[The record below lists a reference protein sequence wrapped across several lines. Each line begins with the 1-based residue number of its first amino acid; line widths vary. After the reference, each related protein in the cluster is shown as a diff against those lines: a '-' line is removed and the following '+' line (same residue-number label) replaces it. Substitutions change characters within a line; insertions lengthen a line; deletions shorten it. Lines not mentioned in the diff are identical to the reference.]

1 MRFSHLR
8 GVITRRLLINYRVD
22 PRVAAAIIPPP
33 FRPQL
38 VDGHAIAGIC
48 LIRLER
54 LRPAGLP
61 PVVGLSSENAAHRF
75 AVEWEDADGRT
86 RAGVYIARRDTSSR
100 LSTWV
105 GGRLFPGVHHHARF
119 RASES
124 RDRRLR
130 LDLRSH
136 DGQADVAL
144 ETFEADFL
152 PKTSVFPSI
161 EAASRF
167 FEQGSCG
174 YSPAAA
180 HGGTF
185 DGLEL
190 RTHAWS
196 VRPAAVWSI
205 RSAYFS
211 DAHRFPPGSAEL
223 DCALIMR
230 GVQHEWRELPPV
242 CGGVRQGVATG
253 AV

>member
-1 MRFSHLR
+1 MRFSRLR
-8 GVITRRLLINYRVD
+8 GVIARRLLINYRVD
-22 PRVAAAIIPPP
+22 PRVAASLVPAP
-33 FRPQL
+33 FRPQ
-38 VDGHAIAGIC
+38 VVRGYAIAGIC

-61 PVVGLSSENAAHRF
+61 SVAGLSSENAAHRF
-75 AVEWEDADGRT
+75 AIEWEGADGRT

-105 GGRLFPGVHHHARF
+105 GGRLFPGVHHHARI
-119 RASES
+119 RARES
-124 RDRRLR
+124 NDRRLR

-136 DGQADVAL
+136 DGRVDVSL
-144 ETFEADFL
+144 ETFDADFL
-152 PKTSVFPSI
+152 PRTSVFPSI
-161 EAASRF
+161 DAASRF

-174 YSPAAA
+174 YSPTA
-180 HGGTF
+180 HDGAF

-190 RTHAWS
+190 RTRAWS

-223 DCALIMR
+223 DCALVMR
-230 GVQHEWRELPPV
+230 GVEHEWRELPPV
-242 CGGVRQGVATG
+242 CSSARQAVAT
-253 AV
+253 